1 YGATSKLQRR
11 YSFLSR
17 GGACSRPCDSVG
29 ANRVIE
35 TFKRNFAKVFER
47 QCLSFAQLG
56 DDVGHEDLFCLRVR
70 TKPRSELHGDSKQI
84 IMVFDRFASGDSKP
98 NIKWTILV
106 LLTVPGN
113 FALNT
118 AGALNGS
125 GRGHERCHDAVSQM
139 LNFAAAQLGQSVA
152 HNRIVHL

>member
-1 YGATSKLQRR
+1 M
-11 YSFLSR
+11 
-17 GGACSRPCDSVG
+17 G
-29 ANRVIE
+29 ANRLIE
-35 TFKRNFAKVFER
+35 TFERNFPEVFER
-47 QCLSFAQLG
+47 QCFSFAQFS
-56 DDVGHEDLFCLRVR
+56 DHIGHEDLFCLRVR

-84 IMVFDRFASGDSKP
+84 VMVFDRFASGDSKP

-106 LLTVPGN
+106 LLTVLGN

-118 AGALNGS
+118 AGALNCS
-125 GRGHERCHDAVSQM
+125 GRGHERCHDTVSQM